1 MSGARW
7 DSFRRRL
14 VAVERILRDPL
25 TEKGDAM
32 SGRLEGKVALVT
44 GGASGMGA
52 AQARLLAAEGAAVC
66 VADINDE
73 KGQAVVQEIADG
85 GGRAIFVQ
93 LDVTDAVQWEG
104 AVARTEN
111 AFGSLTVLCNNAG
124 ANFRTSFDEQ
134 TEEMWHLIV
143 ETALTGA
150 FLGTKAAIPAMRR
163 AGGGAII
170 NMGSIATT
178 RCGTNPGYAASK
190 VGMWGL
196 TQATAHTPFIR
207 ESHPHSP
214 NDWSTSINN
223 PENYARRVAATPM
236 GRLVRPEEIAY
247 AFLFLASDEASAIT
261 GTNLKVDGGASL

>member
-1 MSGARW
+1 
-7 DSFRRRL
+7 
-14 VAVERILRDPL
+14 
-25 TEKGDAM
+25 M
-32 SGRLEGKVALVT
+32 SGRLDGKVALIT

-52 AQARLLAAEGAAVC
+52 AQARLFAAEGAAVC

-73 KGQAVVQEIADG
+73 NGQAVVQEMVDG
-85 GGRAIFVQ
+85 GGQAIYLH
-93 LDVTDAVQWEG
+93 LDVTDGAQWED
-104 AVARTEN
+104 AVARAES

-134 TEEMWHLIV
+134 TEEMWHLII

-150 FLGTKAAIPAMRR
+150 FLGIKAAIPAMRR

-178 RCGTNPGYAASK
+178 RCDTNPGYTASK

-196 TQATAHTPFIR
+196 TKVTARSYGKENIRCNLVSPGHVDTPFIR
-207 ESHPHSP
+207 ESHSHSP
-214 NDWSTSINN
+214 NDWSTTIDN
-223 PENYARRVAATPM
+223 PENYAQRVAATPM
-236 GRLVRPEEIAY
+236 GRLVMPEEVAY
-247 AFLFLASDEASAIT
+247 AFLFLASDEASVIT

>member
-1 MSGARW
+1 
-7 DSFRRRL
+7 
-14 VAVERILRDPL
+14 
-25 TEKGDAM
+25 M

-52 AQARLLAAEGAAVC
+52 AQARLFAAEGAAVC

-73 KGQAVVQEIADG
+73 KGQAVVQEIADS
-85 GGRAIFVQ
+85 GGRAIFVH
-93 LDVTDAVQWEG
+93 LDVTKSEQWAA
-104 AVARTEN
+104 AVARTEEV
-111 AFGSLTVLCNNAG
+111 FGSLTILCNNAG
-124 ANFRTSFDEQ
+124 ANFRVSFDEQ
-134 TEEMWHLIV
+134 TEEMWHLII

-150 FLGTKAAIPAMRR
+150 FLGIKTAIPAMRR
-163 AGGGAII
+163 AGSGAII
-170 NMGSIATT
+170 NMGSISTT
-178 RCGTNPGYAASK
+178 RCGPNPGYAASK

-196 TQATAHTPFIR
+196 TQSAAEYYAKENIRCNLVSPGHVDTPFIR

-214 NDWSTSINN
+214 NDWSTSIEN

-236 GRLVRPEEIAY
+236 GRLVQPEEIAY